1 MVGGQSTAARAMDQK
16 AGQTDQQLMAIS
28 AICLNSAE
36 REARAEAVARLLAGP
51 DSTVALRWLE
61 PSGWTLL
68 AAVGPHSAA
77 MKVAEPEWVIE
88 RLGTRVDAFDLD
100 DDAVPNGAW
109 RTLVTAVGLRCVLM
123 LPLTVAGSV
132 VGLVAIYTEDEG
144 GWFGFDRERWTLTAG
159 LVTHALLVDAQVVMP
174 PTTDL
179 GEEEGYRRCVSELHA
194 RRDAE
199 DTSRQAAGGVARL
212 VNASFAMVAR
222 CENGLDRFDVY
233 LPIERLQL
241 TASEAPQVYRAAS
254 EQAVLIEEPGTDL
267 TDRVGRLMR
276 EAHVQRAVFQP
287 LVFDR
292 QLFGVLVVGFSQADQ
307 VSRRTRKMLD
317 RLSFHIS
324 LALRDAGLLR
334 AQEEALERLH
344 RAQDA
349 ATEGAKFR
357 ALAQMAGGVA
367 HEFNNALGGILG
379 RAQMLQRQ
387 TSDHRIHKGLR
398 TIFEIGWRAAET
410 VRRLQEFTRERSEED
425 LQPVTVHSVWQR
437 LEDAARSQLAEMGK
451 LSPSRYHIELNPGE
465 LDGVVL
471 ANPDELAEA
480 VGNVLRNACESM
492 PSGGVVALNAQVT
505 GDHLFITVV
514 DRGCGMSPEE
524 QQSIFDPFYSTK
536 AETGV
541 GLGLSVTYGIITRH
555 RGEIEVDSAP
565 NVGTTVSITLP
576 ISAQEADQTGSSP
589 MRVLV
594 IDDEAAL
601 CEVLAELFGSFGFE
615 VDTCAGGR
623 EGIERF
629 GERHYDLV
637 CTDLRTDDL
646 SGWEVIRAV
655 KDSGRVTPV
664 MLLAGFRDQHR
675 PEQIEQS
682 GGDAVLGKPFTLQQ
696 VMDAAEALLR
706 R

>member
-1 MVGGQSTAARAMDQK
+1 MIGGQGTTAQMAQRA
-16 AGQTDQQLMAIS
+16 GHTDQQLMALA
-28 AICLNSAE
+28 AICLGSGG
-36 REARAEAVARLLAGP
+36 RETRAEAVARLLAEP
-51 DSTVALRWLE
+51 DHTVAVRWLE
-61 PSGWTLL
+61 PAGWTLL
-68 AAVGPHSAA
+68 AAAGPQSAA

-88 RLGTRVDAFDLD
+88 RLAARVDAFDLD
-100 DDAVPNGAW
+100 DEAVPNGAW
-109 RTLVTAVGLRCVLM
+109 RTLVTAVGLRCVLI
-123 LPLTVAGSV
+123 LPLAVEGHV
-132 VGLVAIYTEDEG
+132 IGLVSIYTEDEG
-144 GWFGFDRERWTLTAG
+144 GWFGFDRERWTLTAS
-159 LVTHALLVDAQVVMP
+159 LVTHALLVDAQVVIT
-174 PTTDL
+174 PTDI
-179 GEEEGYRRCVSELHA
+179 GDEEGYRRAVSELHA

-199 DTSRQAAGGVARL
+199 DASRQAAGNVARL
-212 VNASFAMVAR
+212 LRANFAMVAR
-222 CENGLDRFDVY
+222 CEDGLDRFEVH
-233 LPIERLQL
+233 LPIERF
-241 TASEAPQVYRAAS
+241 TISAAEAPQVFRAAS
-254 EQAVLIEEPGTDL
+254 EQAVLVESPGTEPS
-267 TDRVGRLMR
+267 DRVGQMLR

-292 QLFGVLVVGFSQADQ
+292 RLFGVLVVGFGQADQ
-307 VSRRTRKMLD
+307 ISRRSRKMLD

-425 LQPVTVHSVWQR
+425 LQPINVASVWQR
-437 LEDAARSQLAEMGK
+437 LEDAARAQLAEVSK
-451 LSPSRYHIELNPGE
+451 LNPAKYHIELNPGQ
-465 LDGVVL
+465 LDGVLL

-492 PSGGVVALNAQVT
+492 PSGGVVALNAHVAT
-505 GDHLFITVV
+505 EHLFITVV
-514 DRGCGMSPEE
+514 DRGRGMSTEE

-555 RGEIEVDSAP
+555 RGEIEVESAP

-576 ISAQEADQTGSSP
+576 LSAQEAEEPVTSP
-589 MRVLV
+589 LRVLV
-594 IDDEAAL
+594 IDDEEAL
-601 CEVLAELFGSFGFE
+601 CEVLAELFSSVGFE

-629 GERHYDLV
+629 GERSYDLV

-655 KDSGRVTPV
+655 KESGRGTPV
-664 MLLAGFRDQHR
+664 MLLTGFRDQLK

-682 GGDAVLGKPFTLQQ
+682 GVDAVLGKPFTLQQ
-696 VMDAAEALLR
+696 VMDAADALLR